1 MGKHRTMVGYT
12 WWTKAISIVMARRQK
27 RKKEDLEFPYT
38 RLQQLQGL
46 SLGAISG
53 VLKDCRQ

>member
-38 RLQQLQGL
+38 H
-46 SLGAISG
+46 
-53 VLKDCRQ
+53 VFNNYKVCH